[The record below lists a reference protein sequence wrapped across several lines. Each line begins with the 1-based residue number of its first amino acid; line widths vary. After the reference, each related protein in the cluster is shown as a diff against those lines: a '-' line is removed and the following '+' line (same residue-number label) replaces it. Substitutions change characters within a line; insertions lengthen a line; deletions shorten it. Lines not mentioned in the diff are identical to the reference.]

1 MSHNG
6 DLFSN
11 AHVLSPVLNPNCFCF
26 QIEKVAW
33 MICAG
38 VDGFYTDNIADVKNL
53 IDRRT
58 AGDITCCM
66 EDKVTPCLQPLDP
79 RLLGQGCSS
88 MGLSYYD
95 FMTKSCPL
103 FPLDF
108 LEGGT
113 QLTCR
118 QLQFCAVQ

>member
-1 MSHNG
+1 MMDTSF
-6 DLFSN
+6 LMLTCS
-11 AHVLSPVLNPNCFCF
+11 AQSLTPCCF

-66 EDKVTPCLQPLDP
+66 EDRVTPCLQPLDP

-95 FMTKSCPL
+95 FMTQSCPL

>member
-1 MSHNG
+1 
-6 DLFSN
+6 
-11 AHVLSPVLNPNCFCF
+11 
-26 QIEKVAW
+26 

-38 VDGFYTDNIADVKNL
+38 VDGIYTDNVAVVKNL

-58 AGDITCCM
+58 AGLITCCM
-66 EDKVTPCLQPLDP
+66 EDRVTPCLQPLDP

-103 FPLDF
+103 FPLDL

-118 QLQFCAVQ
+118 QLQFCAVQSG